1 MNILNK
7 PQTPSVSKPKHTRA
21 TRLKSKYLLEL
32 VVVAEKKGGKLS
44 RGLDTELTTD
54 KTDQK
59 LGWMD
64 SRMR

>member
-1 MNILNK
+1 MN
-7 PQTPSVSKPKHTRA
+7 KHTRA